1 MRAISA
7 ALGSVLVAGLALTGC
22 SSADEQTP
30 QAQSDS
36 AITIDNC
43 GTEVT
48 VQGPVQ
54 RATTLEQGATDTL
67 LLLGAKDQ
75 IAGYGHQ
82 KDLPP
87 AGFSLDGLKEVS
99 PSVPNSEQLRDAD
112 TDFIFSPFDE
122 NWRADAAGTREE
134 WARLGVAT
142 FNPNSE
148 CPSYGDNKGKDS
160 FQLIA
165 KDLEDLGKLFG
176 REEEA
181 KKLIEKQNSEL
192 ENAKQAP
199 EGTTFML
206 LYSSVGG
213 SPYVAGGPSIV
224 TNMGERTGMTN
235 VFANLDEEWPQVSW
249 EAVAEADP
257 DVIILADLPGRGE
270 PGDKWEEK
278 VADLEATPGTKEM
291 KAVKNNMYIVV
302 PGVAT
307 SASAR
312 SYEVVQN
319 ISKAIDDGLFDG
331 ATK

>member
-22 SSADEQTP
+22 SSTDEQAP

-87 AGFSLDGLKEVS
+87 AGFSLDGLKEIS

-112 TDFIFSPFDE
+112 TDFIFSPFE
-122 NWRADAAGTREE
+122 LNWRADAAGTREE
-134 WARLGVAT
+134 WAKLGVAT

-160 FQLIA
+160 FGLIA

-224 TNMGERTGMTN
+224 TNMGERTGMKN

-278 VADLEATPGTKEM
+278 VADLESTPGTKEM

-319 ISKAIDDGLFDG
+319 ISKAIDDGLFDE